1 MGENDS
7 KRCIALRPCPR
18 PDGLWLVAS
27 RASGLIKSD
36 RHASELDALVYCKT
50 RPAGEFAYFDLDPD
64 YRPQTCT
71 EEFLTQYL
79 ATWQTTDPSLR
90 EAAEEY
96 HKRCEEYDQTV
107 CSLRTKEGVAMP
119 FNNYERRQIDN
130 HAKRVLAELCER
142 LGVSQEELLPEIR
155 DYTNKTERKRSG

>member
-7 KRCIALRPCPR
+7 KRCIALRPCPSA
-18 PDGLWLVAS
+18 DGLWLVAS
-27 RASGLIKSD
+27 RASGLIKSSG
-36 RHASELDALVYCKT
+36 HASELDALVYCKT

-71 EEFLTQYL
+71 EKFFRQHLNTPREP
-79 ATWQTTDPSLR
+79 DPRLR
-90 EAAEEY
+90 AAAAEY

-119 FNNYERRQIDN
+119 FNNYERRQIDH
-130 HAKRVLAELCER
+130 HAKRVLAELCEQ

-155 DYTNKTERKRSG
+155 KYVNKPNREKT